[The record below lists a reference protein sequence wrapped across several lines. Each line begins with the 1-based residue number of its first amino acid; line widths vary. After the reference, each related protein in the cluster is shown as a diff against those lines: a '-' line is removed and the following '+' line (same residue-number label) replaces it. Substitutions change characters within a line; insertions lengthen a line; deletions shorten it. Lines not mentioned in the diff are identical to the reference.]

1 MKSLRRCTPI
11 TVVMIGALTLAG
23 CAGADQ
29 KTNLTAQGA
38 GIGAVGGAVLG
49 GLLGGGR
56 GALIGAG
63 IGAAAGGLAGYGLGT
78 EQEKFASAEQE
89 LAVRTDR
96 ARQIANTQRQEAE
109 NARAAAASYEASLAP
124 LRRQVA
130 NRQALNTQQRATL
143 TQATAER
150 DKMQAQVNA
159 GTQALD
165 DIRKSVDS
173 LRSKGQNT
181 SALEAEGRELAASN
195 ARLQGALDR
204 MNSALGNIDA

>member
-130 NRQALNTQQRATL
+130 NRQALNTQQRAT
-143 TQATAER
+143 
-150 DKMQAQVNA
+150 
-159 GTQALD
+159 
-165 DIRKSVDS
+165 
-173 LRSKGQNT
+173 RSRPRSTPAPRRWTT
-181 SALEAEGRELAASN
+181 SAKASTRCAAR
-195 ARLQGALDR
+195 ARTPPPWKPRAA
-204 MNSALGNIDA
+204 NSRPATPASRARSTA